1 MPGAPWRSQGCNTCR
16 KRKVKCDLQRPEC
29 ARCLRGGHHCKGY
42 DRTAKFIHT
51 FVEPNDPQTLEIQQK
66 PKRSRNKLQP
76 PPANVPTIVVVNV
89 NAQIRSQLFSVFIDS
104 YVPSS
109 ASGQISFRCQ
119 RSSNLIESFPSLM
132 DRPRSQLLDRAIAAL
147 ASVFVGKKF
156 NDERMINNGIRIYN
170 QAIQIFVRLIP
181 RSDLPVQEVLCANL
195 VFQLYELINC
205 SSGFSGW
212 MAHMEGANAVLAR
225 HHQKL
230 EGDQMS
236 KMLLRHLKLANIF
249 HAIGKSKSALAS
261 CPMWQMLTP
270 LENDNDLIDEIIDI
284 LMHCTVLVELVG
296 GARSERET
304 RRLKKLCWRLK
315 HRTDSWYEQLR
326 SLFGDPLY
334 TSIPDETDIARSG
347 RIKAIYTSRY
357 QFPAVEIAEAHSLYW
372 AAQLITY
379 SLLFGLELLGGSFA
393 QHGTPL
399 SIQSGYPSNTNS
411 KESELYMEEA
421 EFCADQICRGV
432 AYLIQPDMHIL
443 GGENLLFPV
452 AMAAQFFHG
461 NGFHDKYEWCQEV
474 FIALESL
481 GIGLSHVLQ
490 GTPWS
495 DYKSGQART
504 L

>member
-1 MPGAPWRSQGCNTCR
+1 
-16 KRKVKCDLQRPEC
+16 
-29 ARCLRGGHHCKGY
+29 
-42 DRTAKFIHT
+42 
-51 FVEPNDPQTLEIQQK
+51 
-66 PKRSRNKLQP
+66 
-76 PPANVPTIVVVNV
+76 
-89 NAQIRSQLFSVFIDS
+89 
-104 YVPSS
+104 
-109 ASGQISFRCQ
+109 
-119 RSSNLIESFPSLM
+119 
-132 DRPRSQLLDRAIAAL
+132 
-147 ASVFVGKKF
+147 
-156 NDERMINNGIRIYN
+156 
-170 QAIQIFVRLIP
+170 
-181 RSDLPVQEVLCANL
+181 
-195 VFQLYELINC
+195 
-205 SSGFSGW
+205 
-212 MAHMEGANAVLAR
+212 
-225 HHQKL
+225 
-230 EGDQMS
+230 
-236 KMLLRHLKLANIF
+236 
-249 HAIGKSKSALAS
+249 
-261 CPMWQMLTP
+261 MLTP

-357 QFPAVEIAEAHSLYW
+357 QFSAVEIAEAHSLYW